1 MSNKIS
7 NVYIFYKQVQ
17 EKINSYTPPL
27 SEDAIVRCLYLELG
41 KKVGLNYTYYRSD
54 AIRRWMMEQ
63 NGYSEVESE
72 REKIVENVMRDD
84 AWIAMESEIAIM
96 QEVVGKYLGVDI
108 KVIKDES
115 VKRKPRFFNLVTR
128 RDGSQY
134 RVYLAQDL
142 LNIQTNCKTTNF
154 GLDENGNS
162 VFTEEQI
169 RGIDLLLGYIS
180 DERPYMEENLDKL
193 RAKVAGIESFPD
205 KMNYL
210 LSHISL
216 SPNEHLVGYNG
227 IRKHHTSIIERVIGD
242 KEGSTWGFVDCYSY
256 DRHGNT
262 VFKPII
268 MVKDGEREHY
278 YIYSEEE
285 RKYSEDRAAI
295 EEELRN
301 GLIVQNMYVNYEG
314 LYNIAAEISKGRS
327 GIYGYDPR
335 DNYH

>member
-1 MSNKIS
+1 MSNSIS
-7 NVYIFYKQVQ
+7 NVYSFYKQVQ
-17 EKINSYTPPL
+17 EKVNSYTPPL

-41 KKVGLNYTYYRSD
+41 KKVGLNYSYYRSD
-54 AIRRWMMEQ
+54 AIKRWTLEHG
-63 NGYSEVESE
+63 GYSEVEGVRE
-72 REKIVENVMRDD
+72 RIVERVLGDD
-84 AWIAMESEIAIM
+84 AWIAMESEIAIA

-108 KVIKDES
+108 KAIKDDS
-115 VKRKPRFFNLVTR
+115 VKKKPRFFNLVTR
-128 RDGSQY
+128 RNGSQY
-134 RVYLAQDL
+134 RVNLAQDL
-142 LNIQTNCKTTNF
+142 INIQTNCKTTNF

-169 RGIDLLLGYIS
+169 RAMDLLLGYIS
-180 DERPYMEENLDKL
+180 DERPYVEENLDKL
-193 RAKVAGIESFPD
+193 RAQVAEIESFPD

-227 IRKHHTSIIERVIGD
+227 IRKHHTSIIERAIGD
-242 KEGSTWGFVDCYSY
+242 KEGSTWEFVDCYSY
-256 DRHGNT
+256 DRHGNK
-262 VFKPII
+262 VYKPII
-268 MVKDGEREHY
+268 MVKDGDQDHY

-301 GLIVQNMYVNYEG
+301 GLIVPNMYINYKG
-314 LYNIAAEISKGRS
+314 LYNVAAEISQGNS
-327 GIYGYDPR
+327 SIYGYDPR